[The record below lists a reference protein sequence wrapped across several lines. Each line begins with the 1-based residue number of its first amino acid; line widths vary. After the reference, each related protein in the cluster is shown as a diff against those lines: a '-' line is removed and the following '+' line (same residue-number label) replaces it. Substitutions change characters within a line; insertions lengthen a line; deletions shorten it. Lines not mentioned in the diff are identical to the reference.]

1 MNEASTCPTRLIS
14 DLPAEED
21 AFGPHDRL
29 ATAIADLIRSE
40 DGGRTIALEGG
51 WGSGKSTVVN
61 LLEQKLDPHPDVT
74 VSVFDAWAHEGD
86 PLRRTFLERL
96 IIHLSESGWVEKKK
110 WHARREELARRRKIA
125 QTRDI
130 PQLTTLGKVLTALL
144 FFVPVGA
151 GFFAAGVDDSPA
163 LVAVGAPLMLAPLL
177 VLALVYVWQA
187 ARTRLRPGRSQA
199 VDADAALWAVF
210 ANTSIT
216 QTVTE
221 TIENPDPTSVEFDHT
236 FTELMDDA
244 LSDGE
249 KRIVLVL
256 DNLDRVDPKNAL
268 SIWSTLQTFLH
279 YQEHGKPTW
288 FNRLWVL
295 IPHDPSGIRRLWNK
309 AQESD
314 DVARAFLDKSFQV
327 RFEVP
332 PPVLSDW
339 HAYLLALLKQALP
352 NHHDPEFHVIYRLF
366 ALQRTRE
373 GSSPTPRDLKL
384 YVNDIGALHR
394 QRQDEFPL
402 SHLAY
407 YAVLRRSPTEVA
419 QGLLDGKVP
428 TPELA
433 PLLGQGARDNLA
445 ALAFNVN
452 VQLGRQLLLRDP
464 IQNALTQGDSDRL
477 QSLAQSNPEAFW
489 EVLEM
494 VATSAAVSSA
504 QPAELANAARGLA
517 ESGLLG
523 DQPRPEARAIERAL
537 RDAAVNVQSWS
548 PFDHPT
554 AKGIASLCQLLKPD
568 EQFVSALFAGISA
581 SPIGTAEEVGPA
593 QVSPVTWADAFLIVI
608 TQLESLGLLD
618 PDSHKVSVPA
628 DPAAWIDLCRRINE
642 QDPDGRSWRFLRPQP
657 TATDIARALAS
668 LVAAGNF
675 SEEHLSTIRLTLA
688 TQADG
693 SWTDLV
699 TAISQRLQAPNTLA
713 SEEIVALFESLWQL
727 RAIDDSVDSAL
738 NALATQGHVLHHL
751 HQVASGDNNEAP
763 AWCIFTFLRAV
774 PAATATPEVGN
785 SQAGYNSL
793 NNLLSTPG
801 PPEAIPSAFVH
812 LLARA
817 QEIGLLFTVLDAGS
831 QAKPFIVACLKLVA
845 QRSELPQLLTPEVF
859 ADRWSFVASAF
870 DGPDFDKL
878 VERLLKETALATY
891 LRQQDFDSDQ
901 AILYAAL
908 VKAGATSD
916 RSFRSWCVEG
926 LRSIDKAEWVS
937 QLGEEGQLAELLM
950 NLVKRRVK
958 VDLAVDYQD
967 ALAEHGNLVIS
978 GDSTPSALKPS
989 WSLLLKPL
997 SPSARGVLRRKLYDG
1012 ASRADGE
1019 IDESFFDLYGEEIA
1033 DQDLLQQNSQAA
1045 YRLFTPLLNRR
1056 NVRGLRWLAALL
1068 EANPAVLDQ
1077 LQPDTVEDFKA
1088 RIAADIAEDKGDD
1101 AAQWIHKLAAILAI
1115 EPYKQKPP
1123 PE

>member
-40 DGGRTIALEGG
+40 DGGRTIALEGD

-61 LLEQKLDPHPDVT
+61 LLKQKLDPDPHVT

-96 IIHLSESGWVEKKK
+96 ILHLTQQGWADKGE
-110 WHARREELARRRKIA
+110 WDRRREELARRRKVTHTKDA
-125 QTRDI
+125 
-130 PQLTTLGKVLTALL
+130 PQLTTLAKLLSALL
-144 FFVPVGA
+144 LLWPLGSA
-151 GFFAAGVDDSPA
+151 LFAAA
-163 LVAVGAPLMLAPLL
+163 LPDKWPQLAVGLAFILAPVL
-177 VLALVYVWQA
+177 VLILWWFRRSGGEDDTVWAL
-187 ARTRLRPGRSQA
+187 L
-199 VDADAALWAVF
+199 
-210 ANTSIT
+210 ANT
-216 QTVTE
+216 TVTETRTE

-256 DNLDRVDPKNAL
+256 DNLDRVDPENAL

-279 YQEHGKPTW
+279 HQEHGKPTW

-339 HAYLLALLKQALP
+339 HAYLLAFLKQALP

-407 YAVLRRSPTEVA
+407 YAALRRSPTEVA

-477 QSLAQSNPEAFW
+477 QSLAQNNPEAFW
-489 EVLEM
+489 QVLE
-494 VATSAAVSSA
+494 TAAAEGVVSS
-504 QPAELANAARGLA
+504 QHPPELANAARCLA
-517 ESGLLG
+517 ESELLA
-523 DQPRPEARAIERAL
+523 DQPRPEAQAVERAL
-537 RDAAVNVQSWS
+537 RDAAIGVMSWS
-548 PFDHPT
+548 PFSERT
-554 AKGIASLCQLLKPD
+554 AKGIASLCRLLKPD
-568 EQFVSALFAGISA
+568 AKFVSSLLAAISSSGIHA
-581 SPIGTAEEVGPA
+581 KEEEVKDKVLPA
-593 QVSPVTWADAFLIVI
+593 TWADAFLIVI
-608 TQLESLGLLD
+608 TELESLELLD

-628 DPAAWIDLCRRINE
+628 DAAAWIDLCRRINE

-657 TATDIARALAS
+657 TATDIAGALAS
-668 LVAAGNF
+668 FVAAGNF
-675 SEEHLSTIRLTLA
+675 SGEHLSAIRVTLA
-688 TQADG
+688 SQAEG

-699 TAISQRLQAPNTLA
+699 TAISQRLQAPNALP
-713 SEEIVALFESLWQL
+713 SHEIIALLDSLWQL
-727 RAIDDSVDSAL
+727 RSIDNSAADAL
-738 NALATQGHVLHHL
+738 NMLATQGHVLHHL
-751 HQVASGDNNEAP
+751 HQATSDGNDAAL
-763 AWCIFTFLRAV
+763 AWCMFTFLRQV
-774 PAATATPEVGN
+774 PAASAPPAVGN
-785 SQAGYNSL
+785 SQPGHNAL
-793 NNLLSTPG
+793 INLLSNPK
-801 PPEAIPSAFVH
+801 ARDAFPSALVD
-812 LLARA
+812 LLTRL
-817 QEIGLLFTVLDAGS
+817 QELKLLFAVSDAAP
-831 QAKPFIVACLKLVA
+831 QAKPLIVACLKLVA
-845 QRSELPQLLTPEVF
+845 QHPELPQLFTPEVF
-859 ADRWSFVASAF
+859 ADRWSLVASEF

-989 WSLLLKPL
+989 WTSTPPGPTCSNPSPRPL
-997 SPSARGVLRRKLYDG
+997 ATSSAGTSTRPQSPLTA
-1012 ASRADGE
+1012 
-1019 IDESFFDLYGEEIA
+1019 
-1033 DQDLLQQNSQAA
+1033 
-1045 YRLFTPLLNRR
+1045 T
-1056 NVRGLRWLAALL
+1056 
-1068 EANPAVLDQ
+1068 
-1077 LQPDTVEDFKA
+1077 
-1088 RIAADIAEDKGDD
+1088 
-1101 AAQWIHKLAAILAI
+1101 
-1115 EPYKQKPP
+1115 
-1123 PE
+1123 